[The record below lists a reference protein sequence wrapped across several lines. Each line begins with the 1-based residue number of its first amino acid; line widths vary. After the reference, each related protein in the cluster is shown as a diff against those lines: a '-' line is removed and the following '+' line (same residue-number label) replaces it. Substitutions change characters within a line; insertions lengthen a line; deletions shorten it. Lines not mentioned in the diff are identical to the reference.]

1 MDFTSISESAELA
14 EGTLEM
20 CFNITI
26 TDDNEIESTESFT
39 VQLLRDAFT
48 EDYVILSPNETTV
61 VIQDNDSMFQRNMFH
76 MLFHTIVTPA

>member
-1 MDFTSISESAELA
+1 MDFTSIPSDSVFAELA

-20 CFNITI
+20 CFNIDI

-39 VQLLRDAFT
+39 VQLLRDPLFT

-61 VIQDNDSMFQRNMFH
+61 VIQDNDPNGKSNYCKSV
-76 MLFHTIVTPA
+76 L

>member
-1 MDFTSISESAELA
+1 MDFTSIPSNSVFAELA

-39 VQLLRDAFT
+39 VQLLRDFFT

-61 VIQDNDSMFQRNMFH
+61 VIQDNDPNGKSNYCKSV
-76 MLFHTIVTPA
+76 L

>member
-1 MDFTSISESAELA
+1 MDFTSIPSDSVFAELT

-61 VIQDNDSMFQRNMFH
+61 VIQDNDGIRFNVICFICCFIQ
-76 MLFHTIVTPA
+76 